1 MTKDDKDLIRFTKKA
16 LRIPSFSGKEKRV
29 ALLFKK
35 AMEEL
40 GFDEVSIDEYGNVL
54 GIINGSERGKTVLID
69 GHMDTVDVIDK
80 DK

>member
-40 GFDEVSIDEYGNVL
+40 GFDEVSIDEY
-54 GIINGSERGKTVLID
+54 
-69 GHMDTVDVIDK
+69 
-80 DK
+80 